1 MSFAHLHV
9 HTEYSL
15 LDGSCKIKELAASL
29 RAAKEAGVPMDK
41 VTISSDGQGSWSNYD
56 AEGKLVEIGVSD
68 VDTIY
73 RQIVYMVK
81 EENMDL
87 EELLALGTKNPAMA
101 LELYPKKGAVKEESD
116 ADILIMNE
124 DLSLD
129 TVIAMGV
136 PMMRDGKILKKGTY
150 EK

>member
-1 MSFAHLHV
+1 ML
-9 HTEYSL
+9 
-15 LDGSCKIKELAASL
+15 
-29 RAAKEAGVPMDK
+29 M
-41 VTISSDGQGSWSNYD
+41 
-56 AEGKLVEIGVSD
+56 
-68 VDTIY
+68 
-73 RQIVYMVK
+73 
-81 EENMDL
+81 NMQ
-87 EELLALGTKNPAMA
+87 ELLTIAQKHHFAIPAFNIGS
-101 LELYPKKGAVKEESD
+101 LEIFNAVKEESD

>member
-1 MSFAHLHV
+1 
-9 HTEYSL
+9 
-15 LDGSCKIKELAASL
+15 
-29 RAAKEAGVPMDK
+29 MDF
-41 VTISSDGQGSWSNYD
+41 
-56 AEGKLVEIGVSD
+56 
-68 VDTIY
+68 
-73 RQIVYMVK
+73 
-81 EENMDL
+81 

-136 PMMRDGKILKKGTY
+136 PMMRDGKSLKRERMRNNVAACARCKHA
-150 EK
+150 

>member
-1 MSFAHLHV
+1 
-9 HTEYSL
+9 
-15 LDGSCKIKELAASL
+15 
-29 RAAKEAGVPMDK
+29 
-41 VTISSDGQGSWSNYD
+41 
-56 AEGKLVEIGVSD
+56 
-68 VDTIY
+68 
-73 RQIVYMVK
+73 
-81 EENMDL
+81 MDL

-136 PMMRDGKILKKGTY
+136 PMMRDGKILKNTSGMRSAHNKSTSR
-150 EK
+150 ENKI